1 MHLLY
6 DTNTMKKLTL
16 FTVLLFAISQS
27 FGQMYFD
34 MITRYM
40 IDTSSLYQKVREG
53 IANNEQFCQQKKYMI
68 YPIYQF
74 VDTKPHTK
82 EDYLNYSFLNTL
94 IPLHR
99 MSNNNLTG
107 SGWLT
112 KCDRILIVDTQGIYM
127 GQADTYS
134 FCSYYRCE
142 CDDVVMINQDASLSE
157 LLYRHVFDFLFST
170 TEYHPWDDTR
180 IYYGVNKRN
189 RQVNVVY
196 YTKYGIR
203 NMSMEEVV
211 KKHWEILHYDTSEL
225 KRIIYEELKHEF
237 DSIMKDVPYEFCYF

>member
-1 MHLLY
+1 
-6 DTNTMKKLTL
+6 MKKILIFTFLL
-16 FTVLLFAISQS
+16 FTITQS
-27 FGQMYFD
+27 HGQMFFD

-53 IANNEQFCQQKKYMI
+53 IANNEQFCQQKNYMI

-94 IPLHR
+94 TPLHR
-99 MSNNNLTG
+99 MPTNNMKG

-112 KCDRILIVDTQGIYM
+112 KCDRILIVDSLGEYM

-134 FCSYYRCE
+134 FCSYFKCE
-142 CDDVVMINQDASLSE
+142 CDNVVMINRDASISD

-170 TEYHPWDDTR
+170 TEYHPWDDVR
-180 IYYGVNKRN
+180 IYYGVKKRN
-189 RQVNVVY
+189 RQVDVVY

-203 NMSMEEVV
+203 IMSMEDVV
-211 KKHWEILHYDTSEL
+211 KNHWEVFRYDASEL
-225 KRIIYEELKHEF
+225 KRFFYDELKHEF
-237 DSIMKDVPYEFCYF
+237 DSIMEDVPYEFCYF